1 MLHGFAF
8 AGIFLL
14 NIESLFVLCNHR
26 KSDKGSVGRNFRLR
40 ITDNCNACEMDPIG
54 PENINSRRR
63 QNYTRRE
70 HHDLK
75 DTGIH
80 KDPPVV
86 FLSRTGEANALAQ
99 KDLAAGTK

>member
-1 MLHGFAF
+1 MG
-8 AGIFLL
+8 
-14 NIESLFVLCNHR
+14 
-26 KSDKGSVGRNFRLR
+26 
-40 ITDNCNACEMDPIG
+40 PIG
-54 PENINSRRR
+54 PENIDGRRR
-63 QNYTRRE
+63 QNDTCRK

-75 DTGIH
+75 DTRIH